1 MQISRRNAL
10 TGATAA
16 VAVAAVPTTV
26 RANDAHIEALLA
38 ECLEA
43 ERVHLEARNIADTTL
58 FAAQRTAG
66 PCPLDDLDRL
76 GKQTTAAAVRSM
88 RAWHAARAAAVER
101 SDATELDRR
110 ADALHEVFSDAQGRL
125 IAAPA
130 QTPRGVILKMRGYYH
145 GSEIAGIDDGLEELS
160 GEYAASIYRDLE
172 RLAWEAPS

>member
-1 MQISRRNAL
+1 MSISRRDAL
-10 TGATAA
+10 LGASAA

-26 RANDAHIEALLA
+26 QANDAHIEALLA
-38 ECLEA
+38 EWRA
-43 ERVHLEARNIADTTL
+43 ADSVHLEAREIADTTL

-66 PCPLDDLDRL
+66 PCPPDDLDRL

-110 ADALHEVFSDAQGRL
+110 ADALQDVSNDAYDRL
-125 IAAPA
+125 MAAPA

-145 GSEIAGIDDGLEELS
+145 DSEIDQLRTGDDPPDLLGDV
-160 GEYAASIYRDLE
+160 AASIYRDLE
-172 RLAWEAPS
+172 RLAAS